1 MVGQCS
7 SHVAVLLICL
17 ASVAAPAFADEAN
30 HSRLKVSMFSGAAEY
45 QSDESLPK
53 LKDYLEKRFDATCI
67 VNDVKDIHDLP
78 GVDQLDSCDV
88 IVIFTRRVELPPEQ
102 LAKVKRYMDAGKP
115 VVGIRTASHAFQ
127 TWLAFDKEVL
137 GGDYHN
143 HVKDDKPAQ
152 IALAGNA
159 KDHPVL
165 AGIEPFTTNGKLYKN
180 PQIAKDDTVL
190 LRATTDETTE
200 PVAWVRVRPD
210 HHDQRVFYTSLGVPA
225 DFENENFRRLL
236 ANAIFWTAGR
246 TSVEIKL
253 APEPRLPAQPSAAR

>member
-1 MVGQCS
+1 MVTRRRSCLAF
-7 SHVAVLLICL
+7 VLICL
-17 ASVAAPAFADEAN
+17 AAVAGQAQEDN
-30 HSRLKVSMFSGAAEY
+30 RSRLKVSMFSGAAEY
-45 QSDESLPK
+45 HSDESLPK
-53 LKDYLEKRFDATCI
+53 LKDYLEKNFDARCI

-78 GVDQLDSCDV
+78 GVDQLDTCDV
-88 IVIFTRRVELPPEQ
+88 IVIFTRRVELPPDQ

-152 IALAGNA
+152 ITFDEKA

-165 AGIEPFTTNGKLYKN
+165 AGVEPFTTNGKLYKN
-180 PQIAKDDTVL
+180 PEIAKDDTVL

-200 PVAWVRVRPD
+200 PVAWARVRPD

-246 TSVEIKL
+246 TPARIKP
-253 APEPRLPAQPSAAR
+253 APEPRSPARPSAAR